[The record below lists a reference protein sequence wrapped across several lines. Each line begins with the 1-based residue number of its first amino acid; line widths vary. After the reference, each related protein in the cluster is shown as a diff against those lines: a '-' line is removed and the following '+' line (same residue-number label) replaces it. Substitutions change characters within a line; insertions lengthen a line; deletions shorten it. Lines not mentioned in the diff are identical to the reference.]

1 MKTKRFAVRI
11 QEGARPIL
19 RIVEAENTDEA
30 ALQVINQLDA
40 DGDRLLGAKIAVW
53 VHGTLQKNS
62 SPLFIKSIKPFEVT
76 PDSHLI
82 QTIKEEARRAKW
94 LETQALAKK
103 EKERKLF
110 RFEEPYQQWLGDHA
124 AEGESEFFALPEDL
138 RRECIELRDR
148 LRHVSPGQMTDV
160 QARFAGVVSGFM
172 DLYRFEMQSIQ
183 ENLVATLDV
192 IHHHHAGG
200 AMNASGNKTSQRDRL
215 VGLLGSSASSN
226 SGH

>member
-110 RFEEPYQQWLGDHA
+110 RFE
-124 AEGESEFFALPEDL
+124 
-138 RRECIELRDR
+138 
-148 LRHVSPGQMTDV
+148 
-160 QARFAGVVSGFM
+160 
-172 DLYRFEMQSIQ
+172 
-183 ENLVATLDV
+183 
-192 IHHHHAGG
+192 
-200 AMNASGNKTSQRDRL
+200 
-215 VGLLGSSASSN
+215 
-226 SGH
+226 